1 MPENLKDKPIQ
12 NEVSSKPSDAGDGN
26 HENGEHLHETRW
38 DSPTHMGHMG
48 QMEHGEETPQRSPM
62 RIVVYALILI
72 GIVAGLFMWRASR
85 EKAQAQ
91 SAAQAA
97 AASKRSV
104 PVVVATAEKK
114 DLPIYLEGLGSVL
127 AFNTV
132 TVKSRVDGQLISVPV
147 KEGQDV
153 KKGDLL
159 AIIDPRPYDVA
170 LEQAQAALA
179 RDTAQLGDAKL
190 NLDRDAGLV
199 KDGVI
204 PQQQYDTQKALVN
217 QLTGTTQADQAAIDA
232 AKLNVTYAH
241 ITSPIDG
248 RIGLRLVDPGNIVHS
263 TDPGGLIV
271 ITQMEP
277 IAVDF
282 TLPEDNLQEVLKR
295 MKGGFPV
302 QAFTRDDTKELA
314 DGKLETIDNQIDQTT
329 GTFKL
334 KAVFNNKERTLWPN
348 QFVNARMQLDTKK
361 DAILIPAA
369 AIQTGSQGSF
379 VYVVGQDKKAQVRPV
394 KVGITQGL
402 ISAID
407 SGVSPGEEVVTDGQD
422 KLQEGTLVDARVG
435 GLGSAAPTP
444 PAGSPSQ
451 APVARTP
458 APANP
463 NGNSSPAARQSK
475 PSH

>member
-1 MPENLKDKPIQ
+1 M
-12 NEVSSKPSDAGDGN
+12 
-26 HENGEHLHETRW
+26 
-38 DSPTHMGHMG
+38 
-48 QMEHGEETPQRSPM
+48 
-62 RIVVYALILI
+62 
-72 GIVAGLFMWRASR
+72 
-85 EKAQAQ
+85 
-91 SAAQAA
+91 
-97 AASKRSV
+97 
-104 PVVVATAEKK
+104 
-114 DLPIYLEGLGSVL
+114 
-127 AFNTV
+127 
-132 TVKSRVDGQLISVPV
+132 
-147 KEGQDV
+147 
-153 KKGDLL
+153 
-159 AIIDPRPYDVA
+159 
-170 LEQAQAALA
+170 
-179 RDTAQLGDAKL
+179 
-190 NLDRDAGLV
+190 
-199 KDGVI
+199 
-204 PQQQYDTQKALVN
+204 
-217 QLTGTTQADQAAIDA
+217 
-232 AKLNVTYAH
+232 TYAH

-458 APANP
+458 GPANP

>member
-1 MPENLKDKPIQ
+1 MPENLSEKRMGS
-12 NEVSSKPSDAGDGN
+12 EVSSKPSASSNG
-26 HENGEHLHETRW
+26 ENGSGEHSSGEHLHETQW
-38 DSPTHMGHMG
+38 NSPA
-48 QMEHGEETPQRSPM
+48 QMEETPRRSPARM
-62 RIVVYALILI
+62 LVYGLIVLGV
-72 GIVAGLFMWRASR
+72 VAGVFMWRSSQR
-85 EKAQAQ
+85 KAQAQ
-91 SAAQAA
+91 TAAQASDLA
-97 AASKRSV
+97 KRSV

-147 KEGQDV
+147 NEGQEV

-232 AKLNVTYAH
+232 AKLNVVYAH

-248 RIGLRLVDPGNIVHS
+248 RIGLRLVDPGNIVHA
-263 TDPGGLIV
+263 TDAGGLIV
-271 ITQMEP
+271 ITQMQP

-282 TLPEDNLQEVLKR
+282 TLPEDSLQAVLQR

-302 QAFTRDDTKELA
+302 HAYTRDDATKLA

-334 KAVFNNKERTLWPN
+334 KAVFNNEERTLWPN

-361 DAILIPAA
+361 DAILIPSA
-369 AIQTGSQGSF
+369 AIQTGSSGTF
-379 VYVVGQDKKAQVRPV
+379 VYVVGSDNKAQVRPV
-394 KVGITQGL
+394 KVGITQG
-402 ISAID
+402 AICSIE
-407 SGVSPGEEVVTDGQD
+407 SGISPGEIVVTDGQD
-422 KLQEGTLVDARVG
+422 KLQQGTLVDARAG

-444 PAGSPSQ
+444 PAGSRSLAPAAQ
-451 APVARTP
+451 APAANA
-458 APANP
+458 AP
-463 NGNSSPAARQSK
+463 GSAAGTSHPSR

>member
-217 QLTGTTQADQAAIDA
+217 QL
-232 AKLNVTYAH
+232 
-241 ITSPIDG
+241 
-248 RIGLRLVDPGNIVHS
+248 
-263 TDPGGLIV
+263 
-271 ITQMEP
+271 
-277 IAVDF
+277 
-282 TLPEDNLQEVLKR
+282 
-295 MKGGFPV
+295 
-302 QAFTRDDTKELA
+302 
-314 DGKLETIDNQIDQTT
+314 
-329 GTFKL
+329 
-334 KAVFNNKERTLWPN
+334 
-348 QFVNARMQLDTKK
+348 
-361 DAILIPAA
+361 
-369 AIQTGSQGSF
+369 
-379 VYVVGQDKKAQVRPV
+379 
-394 KVGITQGL
+394 
-402 ISAID
+402 
-407 SGVSPGEEVVTDGQD
+407 
-422 KLQEGTLVDARVG
+422 
-435 GLGSAAPTP
+435 
-444 PAGSPSQ
+444 
-451 APVARTP
+451 
-458 APANP
+458 
-463 NGNSSPAARQSK
+463 
-475 PSH
+475 